1 MKNDKILLDYNEYQS
16 KIKENSNDEFFSFF
30 ENYLKLAFFQG
41 RAKKTN
47 SGLSSFIK
55 TKEGNIHFRLKFDK
69 NKIIFKIVFK
79 DSRVLRGIYVK
90 REDYDYMRIK
100 DDSENKEIKKDET
113 VTVFEEK
120 KEILSVFDKNG
131 FQTFGKSMFDKVSY
145 NIDNNDNKTF
155 RKNPY
160 DNRTK
165 LVYNYRIG
173 NKILQKEMVRHHLE
187 KNKVKDCSLSYIL
200 DNENYKE
207 KKLIFEDKAYEGKE
221 ISNALS
227 KQYLRVRAK

>member
-16 KIKENSNDEFFSFF
+16 KIKENSNEEFFSFF
-30 ENYLKLAFFQG
+30 ENYLKLAFGQR

-79 DSRVLRGIYVK
+79 DGRVLRGVYVK
-90 REDYDYMRIK
+90 RENYDYMRIK
-100 DDSENKEIKKDET
+100 DDSEKKEIRKDET
-113 VTVFEEK
+113 IDVFEER
-120 KEILSVFDKNG
+120 KEIVNVFDKKG

-145 NIDNNDNKTF
+145 NIDNNDKKIF